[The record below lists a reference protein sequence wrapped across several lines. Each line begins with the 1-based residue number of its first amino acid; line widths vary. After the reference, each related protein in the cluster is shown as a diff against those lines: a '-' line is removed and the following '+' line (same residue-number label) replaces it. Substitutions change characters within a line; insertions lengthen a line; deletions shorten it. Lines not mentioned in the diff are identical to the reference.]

1 MAPARKLTASAALLI
16 GLGLSV
22 SSLRPVA
29 VAARGSATAGA
40 ACAWAPDLSGGPLDV
55 TFYVTS
61 DSEIGR
67 GRPVGEYIRYQREL
81 VDFAR
86 SQASWPAGFRGAGTP
101 IAPPA
106 GIVTTGDN
114 IFGGPGG
121 EYPLL
126 WLIQRLRFEWLWS
139 RSRGFP
145 PLDVFVDPSI
155 LDIEAIPYPV
165 YPGLGNHDWDAG
177 ALQNGE
183 ATLLDH
189 LRSVVPGCWGVTN
202 FQPSSGNYSWNWGRL
217 HMVQLNEW
225 AGARDPQGLNWLRED
240 LRRIGPEAPVL
251 MFQHYG
257 FDGFS
262 RQPVWWSDDDR
273 QAFLDLVCDYNV
285 LGVVSGH
292 THHALPADHTPVSCP
307 SGKRLAGLRNFIGED
322 GILFNV
328 EGSNGYFGD
337 PPQGTGTF
345 MVFRVV
351 DDGSAAG
358 SYMDVA
364 TVSWRRGSES
374 GVDIRTAQN
383 GYDFIQS
390 FPIATEAPSSFR
402 NLDLGAWQS
411 LGGSVLGSPAPLV
424 LPDGRA
430 VVFAV
435 GRDLRIWVRYE
446 TTPGNWSDWSKFNT
460 SPTLAVS
467 TTRLGGGLVLVL
479 ALESRGA
486 ITATFQQADGSFSPW
501 QRIGRPADVFVSAP
515 QVAVLPDG
523 RAEVHAV
530 SFGGALFR
538 TRTVASGWEAWH
550 SLGGPIAGVGVIG
563 TPALVGTS
571 DGRLAVVVR
580 GADGLA
586 YLNRQVVQDGAWSGW
601 TPLGMRAI
609 SSDVAAAAAGTVVDV
624 FARDA
629 VTRRVWVARLDFD
642 SGAVSETVLDG
653 PTTIPSAPTAG
664 FDRNGEL
671 RLVVNDGTNLFWT
684 RRRPGEPWIGWNQ
697 LPRQR
702 VLAGPALLPFGDG
715 RVSLYAIAGP
725 GGELLR
731 ISELASWAAYP

>member
-1 MAPARKLTASAALLI
+1 MTPARKLAASAALLI
-16 GLGLSV
+16 GLGLV
-22 SSLRPVA
+22 VSLRPA
-29 VAARGSATAGA
+29 PVAARAAAAEA

-67 GRPVGEYIRYQREL
+67 GRPVSEYVRYQREL
-81 VDFAR
+81 VEFAR
-86 SQASWPAGFRGAGTP
+86 SQASWPAGFRGAGTT
-101 IAPPA
+101 IAPPT
-106 GIVTTGDN
+106 GIITTGDN

-139 RSRGFP
+139 RSRGLP

-155 LDIEAIPYPV
+155 LDIEPISYPV
-165 YPGLGNHDWDAG
+165 YPGLGNHDWDVG

-189 LRSVVPGCWGVTN
+189 MRDVIPGCWGVTN
-202 FQPSSGNYSWNWGRL
+202 FHAPSGNYSWNWGRL
-217 HMVQLNEW
+217 HLVQLNEW
-225 AGARDPQGLNWLRED
+225 AGARDPDGLTWLRED
-240 LRRIGPEAPVL
+240 LRRIGAEAPVL

-262 RQPVWWSDDDR
+262 RQPVWWNDDDR
-273 QAFLDLVCDYNV
+273 QMFLDVVCDYNV
-285 LGVVSGH
+285 LGIVSGH
-292 THHALPADHTPVSCP
+292 THHAFPADQTPVSCP
-307 SGKRLAGLRNFIGED
+307 PGRKLAGLRNFIGED
-322 GILFNV
+322 GILFNAD
-328 EGSNGYFGD
+328 GSNLYFGD

-358 SYMDVA
+358 SFMDVA
-364 TVSWRRGSES
+364 TVSWRRDAES
-374 GVDIRTAQN
+374 GVDIRHAQN

-402 NLDLGAWQS
+402 NLDLGAWQH
-411 LGGSVLGSPAPLV
+411 LGGSVLGAAAPLA

-435 GRDLRIWVRYE
+435 GRDFRIWARFE
-446 TTPGNWSDWSKFNT
+446 TTPGAWSEWVRFGT
-460 SPTLAVS
+460 RPTRAVS
-467 TTRLGGGLVLVL
+467 TARLVSGLVLVL
-479 ALESRGA
+479 ALEPGGA
-486 ITATFQQADGSFSPW
+486 ITATRQQPDGSFSPW
-501 QRIGRPADVFVSAP
+501 QRIGSSADVFVSAP

-523 RAEVHAV
+523 RVEVHAV
-530 SFGGALFR
+530 RFGGALFR
-538 TRTVASGWEAWH
+538 TRTAASGWEAWQ
-550 SLGGPIAGVGVIG
+550 SLGGPVAGGGVVG

-580 GADGLA
+580 GSDGLSHF
-586 YLNRQVVQDGAWSGW
+586 NRRLAQDAAWSGW

-609 SSDVAAAAAGTVVDV
+609 SSDVTAAAAGTVVDV

-629 VTRRVWVARLDFD
+629 VTRRVWAARLDLD

-653 PTTIPSAPTAG
+653 PTTIASAPTAG
-664 FDRNGEL
+664 FDRHGEL
-671 RLVVNDGTNLFWT
+671 RLVVTDGTDLLWT
-684 RRRPGEPWIGWNQ
+684 RRRPGEAWIGWNR

-702 VLAGPALLPFGDG
+702 VLSRPALLPIGDG
-715 RVSLYAIAGP
+715 RVSLYATAGP

-731 ISELASWAAYP
+731 ITELASWAAQP